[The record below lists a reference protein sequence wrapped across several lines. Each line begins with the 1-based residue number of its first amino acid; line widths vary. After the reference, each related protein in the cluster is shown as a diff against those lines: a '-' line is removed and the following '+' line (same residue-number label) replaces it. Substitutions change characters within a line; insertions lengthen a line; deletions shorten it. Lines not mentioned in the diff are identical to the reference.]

1 MEVEMA
7 KKAVL
12 SHDAPA
18 PIGPYSQAVEVGS
31 WIFISGQIPI
41 DPTTGKLVEG
51 GISTQTRQVLNNLQA
66 VLTAVGLNMD
76 AVVKTTIYL
85 TDLGEFSLVNEI
97 YEEYF
102 QPPYPARATVEV
114 SALPRGVRIEIEA
127 IAYKR

>member
-1 MEVEMA
+1 MA